1 MKKVMTFSVLL
12 MLVFSL
18 CLPVFAQQPRLVDD
32 ADLLTEE
39 ESRQLSAQLNE
50 VSLRWSMD
58 VVIVTVNSLEGKTAT
73 AYADDY
79 FDYNGYS
86 ADGILFLISMED
98 RDWAISTCG
107 SAGSIFTD
115 DEQEYIMDCILPD
128 LSAGNYYDAFCGFI
142 DGCDD
147 LFWQIGDE
155 NLNEGDDSFPIF
167 TCLLISAAIGFVVAL
182 IATGVMK
189 GKLKSVRAQAA
200 ANNYLKQGSL
210 QVTEARD
217 IYLYRTVT
225 RTAKPKPTSG
235 SSVHTS
241 SSGRVHGGSSGKF

>member
-1 MKKVMTFSVLL
+1 MKKITTFSILL

-18 CLPVFAQQPRLVDD
+18 CLPVFAQQPCLVDD
-32 ADLLTEE
+32 AGLLTEDE
-39 ESRQLSAQLNE
+39 FQDLSAE
-50 VSLRWSMD
+50 IDRVSQCWTAD
-58 VVIVTVNSLEGKTAT
+58 VVIVTVNSLEGKTAQ

-79 FDYNGYS
+79 YDYNGYG

-98 RDWAISTCG
+98 RDWAISTSG
-107 SAGSIFTD
+107 SAISVFTD
-115 DEQEYIMDCILPD
+115 DEQEYIMDCIMPD
-128 LSAGNYYDAFCGFI
+128 LSAGNYYDAFCGFA

-147 LFWQIGDE
+147 CFRQNSDE
-155 NLNEGDDSFPIF
+155 NLYEDDGFPFF
-167 TCLLISAAIGFVVAL
+167 TLLLISAAIGFVVAL

-235 SSVHTS
+235 SGTHTS
-241 SSGRVHGGSSGKF
+241 SSGRTHGGSSGKF